1 MWLWNKGEIMEKLLI
16 IDGSNLLFQM
26 FFGMPARIVNNQ
38 GKAIQGTLGFVG
50 AMLKIIR
57 KVEPSHMFVVFDGE
71 HENERC
77 DLDSEYKANRI
88 DYSTVGEEENP
99 FSQLQDVYNA
109 LDYLGIKHIETTDC
123 EADDLI
129 ASYAL
134 SFGQQMEIIIS
145 SFDSDFFQLIT
156 NNVSVLRYRGEKT
169 VICTPEY
176 VMDKFGIVPEQYAD
190 FKSLVGDAADN
201 IKGAEK
207 VGVKTAAMLLEELG
221 TLENIIAN
229 VDNIKKTSVKES
241 IIRNAEKLRLN
252 YLIIKLGEYKLLPV
266 SKQELEYCYAGI
278 TTNEVLKGIGL
289 R

>member
-1 MWLWNKGEIMEKLLI
+1 
-16 IDGSNLLFQM
+16 
-26 FFGMPARIVNNQ
+26 
-38 GKAIQGTLGFVG
+38 
-50 AMLKIIR
+50 MLKIIR